1 MTSILSRNTSL
12 RRDIAALSLLFL
24 ISSVLCILFTRQA
37 SSTVATLWLPNG
49 LAIAWLLRSARRRW
63 PLQLLAIWVA
73 GALAELP
80 FSGDPAIG
88 ALYSLPNL
96 AEILFGAW
104 LLHGRI
110 LHPERNIA
118 AMGRLLFYGV
128 LMSPLAGT
136 ALGTLIAA
144 QQGNPELLRV
154 AMHWYLGDALGL
166 LVVMPLAFLRRP
178 LQWQQFSRQGA
189 REFLALL
196 LISPLLVLGLLAYVP
211 YPFVYVSTLLLLMT
225 LRLTAL
231 GTAVVGGLNI
241 LIFTYLVA
249 HGYLLGAPDRKSV
262 V

>member
-1 MTSILSRNTSL
+1 MTFTLSRNTSL
-12 RRDIAALSLLFL
+12 LRDATALALLFL

-49 LAIAWLLRSARRRW
+49 LAIAWLLRSAPRRW
-63 PLQLLAIWVA
+63 PLQLLAVWLA

-110 LHPERNIA
+110 LHPERNVA

-128 LMSPLAGT
+128 LVTPLAGT

-154 AMHWYLGDALGL
+154 ALHWYLGDALGL
-166 LVVMPLAFLRRP
+166 LVMMPLAFLGRP
-178 LQWQQFSRQGA
+178 LQWRQFSRQGA
-189 REFLALL
+189 REFIVLL
-196 LISPLLVLGLLAYVP
+196 LISPVLVLGLLAYVP

-249 HGYLLGAPDRKSV
+249 HGYLLGVRV
-262 V
+262 HT